1 MRTFLKLFIT
11 LLVLA
16 GGFVAY
22 LVLQPASSVLKTSI
36 RPAPQA
42 LTRNAAGLLI
52 GEGENAW
59 VRQFDAEGRL
69 ASRFRAEKWEPE
81 KNGLV
86 RVTRP
91 EAELILKGGK
101 DKDGREKP
109 RPLVRIRGDDGEV
122 VVRSLPD
129 AASADKPIAAGS
141 GAGARGASAGPAQP
155 PSSGRL
161 NGVIIEVFE
170 SESDAAPRVTM
181 RTNNIVFDNDTFRIS
196 TEGYLA
202 ADGATV
208 APDEVPVAVTGP
220 DFDFFGRGLTVRW
233 NDLDERLELLRIAH
247 GDRLVIKNVA
257 AFSGAGG
264 LPLGLPKSEDAAAP
278 AARARRYFAPVG
290 MLASADGAAAVT
302 LAMADRGGKDAAER
316 APAPGAAGTKPARKK
331 KDGEQKDA
339 DQPPYR
345 AAFNDGVRIVQG
357 EQQLAAARLLNVDF
371 LLGQRKGDP
380 ATTQPAT
387 QAAPAA
393 TRPTDAREPTLA
405 PPATAQAAEI
415 QPAPGR
421 ASSQP
426 TTGPIDAA
434 LPITVYWTGELTV
447 TPILTPRPPPA
458 PAATPS
464 SEPATA
470 PALAASPPPAT
481 PAGEPPLPP
490 GEARVELI
498 GAPAVLTR
506 DALEVRTARFV
517 YRTDGR
523 LSLDA
528 APDFP
533 RVLITQKPG
542 VGDGP
547 ATTVSTEGLTYARN
561 DQVAALRGD
570 SRVIVPIETGG
581 DGATAAAP
589 GMLDASWR
597 DTATFRLVGERE
609 DQMWVEHAAFAGKV
623 DVKAPQGVI
632 RSERLELTFDPPA
645 GEFTPVPA
653 TTSKPR
659 TPAGSTLAERSSDS
673 PALSDRS
680 SFRNRSDSPNL
691 RRIVATDSVY
701 CELLDA
707 TEGKRVV
714 ECQRLALDTA
724 RSGDGELYPRTVDAS
739 GGVHATTAGQEL
751 NAGHVVLQLKPAKK
765 QAAEPAAPPV
775 GDDAEFALANK
786 GQRVIAGAGTLG
798 LAGGSR
804 PVADTSPAFEMES
817 MTATDAVRI
826 ASADGGAAGGKRL
839 HVTVDAEGN
848 PRVELTGDPARVD
861 HGAGGG
867 ALTGPLIEIDPKT
880 GVAHVVGPGTL
891 RAVQRD
897 EPEGVSAVVA
907 DAVAAGVPSAAGPS
921 RPIEVTWADG
931 AEVRGAD
938 DRIEITGAVSVWITD
953 TDGSV
958 RSATAGRVRV
968 ELAKKAA
975 ENAELGPDARRG
987 VGPGVKPRG
996 AGRLADSMD
1005 MDLFKNKEVAR
1016 VLLHDNAVVNSR
1028 LTADDGAMLQQFHL
1042 KSETITYDVRSRRL
1056 AVPGPG
1062 RMLVEIHDP
1071 KDAAGDDDGAKQAK
1085 SGGAGE
1091 SAALPGGN
1099 GVTAFEWRE
1108 SMEYDESNG
1117 RAAMDGNVVVSHQ
1130 PDRKG
1135 EKAEVP
1141 VRLDADALTAIFE
1154 SQSVRSGRPGA
1165 PDAGKNNKAPNLRL
1179 RSMNATG
1186 GIVISREGADL
1197 TAREISYD
1205 PADEWVIARGTDRN
1219 PATFS
1224 APGGT
1229 GTMRAGELWMNTRT
1243 WAVKVKDV
1251 NTRVGGIGR

>member
-1 MRTFLKLFIT
+1 MRTFLKLFVT
-11 LLVLA
+11 LILLA
-16 GGFVAY
+16 GGFAAY
-22 LVLQPASSVLKTSI
+22 LVFQPQSSVLKTSI

-129 AASADKPIAAGS
+129 AASADKPIASGS
-141 GAGARGASAGPAQP
+141 GASARGASAGPTQP

-170 SESDAAPRVTM
+170 TESDAAPRVTM

-196 TEGYLA
+196 TESYLA

-278 AARARRYFAPVG
+278 TARARRFFPTVG

-316 APAPGAAGTKPARKK
+316 ASAPGTVGTKPARKK
-331 KDGEQKDA
+331 KDGEQKGEQKDE

-345 AAFNDGVRIVQG
+345 AAFNDSVRVLQG
-357 EQQLAAARLLNVDF
+357 ETQLATARLMNVDF
-371 LLGQRKGDP
+371 LLGQRKGDR

-387 QAAPAA
+387 RSAPPA
-393 TRPTDAREPTLA
+393 TRPTDAQEPTVPPPTTALA
-405 PPATAQAAEI
+405 ADT
-415 QPAPGR
+415 QPSPGR
-421 ASSQP
+421 ASSRP
-426 TTGPIDAA
+426 TTGPVDAA
-434 LPITVYWTGELTV
+434 PPVTVYWTGELTV
-447 TPILTPRPPPA
+447 TPMLSPGPSA
-458 PAATPS
+458 PALASTPLVG
-464 SEPATA
+464 PATA
-470 PALAASPPPAT
+470 PALVASPPAAM
-481 PAGEPPLPP
+481 PAGELPLPP

-523 LSLDA
+523 LSLEA
-528 APDFP
+528 AADFP

-542 VGDGP
+542 VDDAP
-547 ATTVSTEGLTYARN
+547 ATTVSTEGLTYTWD

-570 SRVIVPIETGG
+570 SRVIAPIETGG

-609 DQMWVEHAAFAGKV
+609 DQMWVEHAAFTGKV

-632 RSERLELTFDPPA
+632 RSERLELMFNPPA
-645 GEFTPVPA
+645 GEFTPVPTP
-653 TTSKPR
+653 TTKPR
-659 TPAGSTLAERSSDS
+659 TSAASTLVERPSDS

-701 CELLDA
+701 CELIDA
-707 TEGKRVV
+707 TEGKRVL

-751 NAGHVVLQLKPAKK
+751 NAGHVVLQLKPAKR
-765 QAAEPAAPPV
+765 QAAEASV

-786 GQRVIAGAGTLG
+786 GQRVLAGAGTLG

-804 PVADTSPAFEMES
+804 LIADNSPAFELES
-817 MTATDAVRI
+817 MTATDAVRVE
-826 ASADGGAAGGKRL
+826 SADGGVASGKRL

-848 PRVELTGDPARVD
+848 PRVELSGDPARVD
-861 HGAGGG
+861 QAAGGG
-867 ALTGPLIEIDPKT
+867 ALTGPLIKIDPKT

-897 EPEGVSAVVA
+897 EPKGVAEVVA

-938 DRIEITGAVSVWITD
+938 DRIEITGAVSLWITD

-958 RSATAGRVRV
+958 RTATAGRVGV
-968 ELAKKAA
+968 ELANKAA
-975 ENAELGPDARRG
+975 EKPEPGPDATRG
-987 VGPGVKPRG
+987 VKSRG
-996 AGRLADSMD
+996 TGQLADSID
-1005 MDLFKNKEVAR
+1005 MDLYKNKEVSR

-1028 LTADDGAMLQQFHL
+1028 LTADDGTMLQQFHL
-1042 KSETITYDVRSRRL
+1042 KSETITYDVRSRHL

-1071 KDAAGDDDGAKQAK
+1071 KDAAGADDGAKQAK

-1091 SAALPGGN
+1091 SAALAGGN

-1108 SMEYDESNG
+1108 SMEYDEANG

-1130 PDRKG
+1130 PDKKG

-1165 PDAGKNNKAPNLRL
+1165 PDAGKNNEAPNLRL

-1186 GIVISREGADL
+1186 GIVISREGAEL

-1205 PADEWVIARGTDRN
+1205 PANEWVIARGTGRN
-1219 PATFS
+1219 PATFT